1 MSRHHVLPPL
11 VHAPEPPKPK
21 ETRRRRRAG
30 RVQDSDETDETEEA
44 IWGAPTAP
52 GRTAPLQR
60 QATPAEGVEPRV
72 PSTTGKFSDDTL
84 RTILELQEESQPA
97 ITGGAILK
105 DV

>member
-1 MSRHHVLPPL
+1 VSRHHVLPPI

-30 RVQDSDETDETEEA
+30 RVQDSDETDEAEEA
-44 IWGAPTAP
+44 LWGAPTVP
-52 GRTAPLQR
+52 GRAALPQQ
-60 QATPAEGVEPRV
+60 QATPAESGEPRV

-84 RTILELQEESQPA
+84 RAILELQEASQPA
-97 ITGGAILK
+97 VTDSAIPK